1 MTASRETLNASME
14 LVSFVTRYNQVL
26 SKQLH
31 AVQSMMADTVETV
44 MKSINDLSSATE
56 GKKAEA
62 ENALEQTYL
71 NPDAETAE
79 LVKSIQ
85 SSVDDVIAAATAQ
98 MVAGQTSSS
107 GNSIE
112 DHADHLRRF
121 GGQFSKHMESL
132 STLDDGVKSMLF
144 AMMGALSADDVIRQR
159 LEHIAMTISAMQ
171 VGLNYLLLD
180 FEKRF
185 NAANV
190 DSFAK
195 DLLDYTWRSYSM
207 EEERDLF
214 RRCYPDVEI
223 KSAV

>member
-14 LVSFVTRYNQVL
+14 LVTFVTRYNQVL

-31 AVQSMMADTVETV
+31 AVQAMMAGTVETV

-56 GKKAEA
+56 VKKREA

-71 NPDAETAE
+71 SPDSDTVD

-85 SSVDDVIAAATAQ
+85 NSVDDVFAAAAASISQGSAQ
-98 MVAGQTSSS
+98 QSQEL
-107 GNSIE
+107 E
-112 DHADHLRRF
+112 DHSVQLRRL

-132 STLDDGVKSMLF
+132 STLDDGVKAMLLS
-144 AMMGALSADDVIRQR
+144 MMGALSADDVIRQR
-159 LEHIAMTISAMQ
+159 LEHIAMAISAMQ

-180 FEKRF
+180 FDKRF
-185 NAANV
+185 NTSNV
-190 DSFAK
+190 ESFSK

-214 RRCYPDVEI
+214 RRCYPSVKI
-223 KSAV
+223 KSAG